1 LVQSE
6 HRIILSSN
14 HSSCCREEYRVGKG
28 ERETGGTFLVD
39 RQLAARGSEVVFGI
53 LVEDEED
60 HLIRSE

>member
-1 LVQSE
+1 M
-6 HRIILSSN
+6 
-14 HSSCCREEYRVGKG
+14 GKG

-60 HLIRSE
+60 HLIRSDQIGFYFKNEKSPDF